1 MGEDPVV
8 SFASS
13 TSFAY
18 RVDLAG
24 MGLVGLVGIG
34 LAGLAG
40 LGLVGLAGLVGFS

>member
-13 TSFAY
+13 TSFAD
-18 RVDLAG
+18 RADLA
-24 MGLVGLVGIG
+24 GIG

-40 LGLVGLAGLVGFS
+40 LGLVGLAGLGLVGLAGLVGFS